1 VSEVRIKAE
10 TRTEFGK
17 GAARRTR
24 RAGQIPAVVY
34 GHGGETR
41 HVSLPS
47 RDLTQALRRSGVL
60 LELDLE
66 SGLELALP
74 KSVQRDPVRQVIEH
88 VDLVI
93 VKRGQRVVVE
103 VPVQTE
109 GAAIGG
115 GIVETVLTTV
125 ALEVEAT
132 KIPQAILVDVDKTEA
147 GHSVYAGDLVLPEG
161 AVLVTEADA
170 LVIHVVGP
178 QSESAGSGLDADE
191 VAAAAEAAESA
202 AAEVAAAAEG
212 VEA

>member
-41 HVSLPS
+41 HVSLPG

-147 GHSVYAGDLVLPEG
+147 GHSVSAGDLVLPEG
-161 AVLVTEADA
+161 AVLVTEPDA

-178 QSESAGSGLDADE
+178 QSESAGSGLDAE
-191 VAAAAEAAESA
+191 AVAESAAAESA
-202 AAEVAAAAEG
+202 AAESAAEA